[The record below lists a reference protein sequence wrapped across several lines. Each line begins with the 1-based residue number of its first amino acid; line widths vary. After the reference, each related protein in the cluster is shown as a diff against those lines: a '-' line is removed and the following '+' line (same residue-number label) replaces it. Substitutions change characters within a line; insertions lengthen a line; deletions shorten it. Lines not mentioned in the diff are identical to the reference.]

1 MALLQEIWTGK
12 IPDFLRRKFLMRGGL
27 RMQMPADIQPIVDID
42 NVEIGDRL
50 SLGERIFNV
59 GITQGAVVGQFSR
72 IALSIAAGQQFL
84 AEIEGILLAISAG
97 ANIIETHDSTILAN
111 TTVVL
116 DGDSR
121 ADRWALTPASPLIA
135 EFDTNV
141 GLAGG
146 ASAATYTIFAA
157 GQQFFPTKLVLAP
170 GHRVTYSVAVVNL
183 TFTAIFFGRYR
194 ATLPGEL

>member
-1 MALLQEIWTGK
+1 MVSSRADRSVRQHHQCPGAPLAIRVPALA
-12 IPDFLRRKFLMRGGL
+12 RGGRRDAAEQAGKRPRQRCFRIRNDRPGATDPGGRRPGRQL
-27 RMQMPADIQPIVDID
+27 LPAEHDTR
-42 NVEIGDRL
+42 GAT
-50 SLGERIFNV
+50 V
-59 GITQGAVVGQFSR
+59 GPFSR

-121 ADRWALTPASPLIA
+121 AVRWALTPASPLIA

-157 GQQFFPTKLVLAP
+157 GQQF
-170 GHRVTYSVAVVNL
+170 
-183 TFTAIFFGRYR
+183 
-194 ATLPGEL
+194 